1 MPTFLGLDLAWY
13 GTGNSSAMAV
23 LHGDGEEVQLVN
35 VFEALQS
42 DDEIFSAL
50 VTSAAPDTV
59 LAIDAPLIICNASG
73 QRPCESEIG
82 RRFGR
87 ADASAHT
94 SNLARFP
101 DARSVRL
108 ADRLVAAGWRHSPDP
123 ASDRRCSGRSLFEIY
138 PHPAHVVLFDLARII
153 KYKKG
158 NLALKRAGLSDLRRA
173 IQTNLAFASPALVGA
188 PVLEELLRRELT
200 GLRGRELKMYEDAL
214 DALLCAFVAAH
225 YWAWG
230 SERNEMIGTMT
241 GGYIVTPSR
250 TVRGLPWSFANG

>member
-23 LHGDGEEVQLVN
+23 LHGDGEEVQLVE
-35 VFEALQS
+35 VFEALRS

-50 VTSAAPDTV
+50 ITSASPDTV
-59 LAIDAPLIICNASG
+59 LAIDAPLTICNASG
-73 QRPCESEIG
+73 QRQCESEIG

-94 SNLARFP
+94 SNLSRFP

-123 ASDRRCSGRSLFEIY
+123 ESDRRCLGRSLFEVY

-158 NLALKRAGLSDLRRA
+158 NLALKRAGLNDLRRA
-173 IQTNLAFASPALVGA
+173 IEANLAVASPSLVGT
-188 PVLEELLRRELT
+188 PVLEKLLRRELVA
-200 GLRGRELKMYEDAL
+200 LRGIELKVYEDTL
-214 DALLCAFVAAH
+214 MRCFVH
-225 YWAWG
+225 SWPPI
-230 SERNEMIGTMT
+230 IGP
-241 GGYIVTPSR
+241 GVPSATR
-250 TVRGLPWSFANG
+250 